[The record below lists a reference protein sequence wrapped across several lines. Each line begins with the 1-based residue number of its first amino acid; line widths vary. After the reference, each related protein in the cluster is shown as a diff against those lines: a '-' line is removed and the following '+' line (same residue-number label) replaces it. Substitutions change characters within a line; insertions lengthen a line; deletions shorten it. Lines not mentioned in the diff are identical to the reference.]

1 MNILKTRASP
11 QIRTS
16 VVCSLKLLVSA
27 NHRLWDLQRLMSEI
41 TFLAWS
47 HAEIGISLISRCKSQ
62 SWWYP
67 ETRSFR
73 DHTRLVL
80 ICGEAL
86 LLKIFTFLLR
96 FLKKSDKSANKI
108 FIRRKNI
115 YHDFFSFQRTKC
127 FFYCFCILFSYIKT
141 YRLIVL

>member
-16 VVCSLKLLVSA
+16 VVCSLKLLVSGY
-27 NHRLWDLQRLMSEI
+27 HRLWDLQRLMSEI
-41 TFLAWS
+41 AFLAWS
-47 HAEIGISLISRCKSQ
+47 HAKNGISLISRCKSQ
-62 SWWYP
+62 KGWYP

-108 FIRRKNI
+108 FIPRKKI
-115 YHDFFSFQRTKC
+115 YQDSFLFKGQNAFFITSVYYFHK
-127 FFYCFCILFSYIKT
+127 SKPKGW
-141 YRLIVL
+141 